1 MKLLTFTSLYP
12 NVVKPSHGVF
22 VENRLRHLVAG
33 GRVEARVVAPVPW
46 FPWRHA
52 RFRHYAEFAR
62 VPRREER
69 FGIAVHHPRHAAL
82 PGIGMSVSPLAM
94 ALAARSTIAD
104 LIKSGFEFDAIDA
117 HYFFPDG
124 VAAMLLG
131 KWFGRP
137 VVITARGSDIAV
149 LSHYAMPRRMIRWAA
164 REASAVVTVARALKD
179 ALIALD
185 VDRDKIVVL
194 RNGVD
199 LKHFTP
205 MARDASRALLGL
217 STDEPVVV
225 SVGRLVP
232 LKGHDLVIEAIA
244 ALPGVR
250 LLIAGSGP
258 ERQSLEQL
266 VARLGVSERVH
277 FLGQVAHDAL
287 PPVYSAADAL
297 VLASSSEGWANVLL
311 EAMACGTPVVAT
323 DVGGSSEVVTAPE
336 AGRMVGERSSRG
348 IAAALS
354 ELLASRTDRAATRRY
369 AECFGW
375 DETTRGQERL
385 FESLLPSAPTLQ
397 MRGAR

>member
-12 NVVKPSHGVF
+12 NAVHPSHGVF

-33 GRVEARVVAPVPW
+33 GRVKACVVAPVPW
-46 FPWRHA
+46 FPSQRP
-52 RFRHYAEFAR
+52 RFGRYAEFAR

-69 FGIAVHHPRHAAL
+69 FGIAVHHPRYAAL

-94 ALAARSTIAD
+94 ALAARSTIAA
-104 LIKSGFEFDAIDA
+104 LIESGFVFDAIDA

-131 KWFGRP
+131 KWFDRP

-149 LSHYAMPRRMIRWAA
+149 LSGYAVPRRMIRWAA
-164 REASAVVTVARALKD
+164 REASAVVTVARALKN

-185 VDRDKIVVL
+185 VDGDKIVVL

-205 MARDASRALLGL
+205 MDRHAVRQQLEL
-217 STDEPVVV
+217 SADEPVIV

-250 LLIAGSGP
+250 LLIAGSGSEQGAL
-258 ERQSLEQL
+258 ERLA
-266 VARLGVSERVH
+266 ARLSVSDRVR

-287 PPVYSAADAL
+287 PRVYSAADAL

-323 DVGGSSEVVTAPE
+323 DVGGSAEVVAAPE
-336 AGRMVGERSSRG
+336 AGRIVGERSSRA
-348 IAAALS
+348 IAAALGK
-354 ELLASRTDRAATRRY
+354 LLASRIDRVATRRY
-369 AECFGW
+369 AERFGW
-375 DETTRGQERL
+375 DETTRGQESL
-385 FESLLPSAPTLQ
+385 FESLLSAAPVLQ
-397 MRGAR
+397 MGGAR